1 MTRLHDRAGH
11 DDPLGHGRV
20 PPVCDHHPRLP
31 ALRHAAQVHVQEGLA
46 LTHTV
51 CKYVTSLST

>member
-1 MTRLHDRAGH
+1 MTWLHDRAGH

-20 PPVCDHHPRLP
+20 PPVRDHHPRLA

-46 LTHTV
+46 LTHTQ
-51 CKYVTSLST
+51 YVSM